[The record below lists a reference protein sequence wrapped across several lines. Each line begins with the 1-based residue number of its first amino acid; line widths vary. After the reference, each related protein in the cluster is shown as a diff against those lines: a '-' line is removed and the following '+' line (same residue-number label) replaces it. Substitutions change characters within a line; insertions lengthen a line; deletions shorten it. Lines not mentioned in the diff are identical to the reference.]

1 MLRAPLRLRT
11 CEPWWHAGNGWSKSP
26 LGYFEFAEILTAG
39 GYNRAFKHCW
49 LSDKVMLRRYLS
61 PFSSKVFVFLLIF
74 LALEVLP
81 LPGLY
86 LTFLGGSLFAGLLVH
101 LLLASLLVEALIGR
115 IPRAFVLI
123 PIIAYGAYYAAYF
136 REGSQVAQVTEKLR
150 TTNPGKIYDFDPAA
164 NSLVMD
170 RGQEFVETHDVPV
183 VYEPNRN
190 FPEGY
195 LSERL
200 ITRVQCRGIKK
211 DTQNRVS
218 TLGVHFNDIFQQ
230 NICLLRFPERPTNK
244 AVKVT
249 LVGDPQ
255 LWARDGD
262 IRQQTTEIS
271 VDDKTVGSFTRA
283 FIWRLPALPVLAIG
297 CMLIDQP
304 PAWKC
309 LAAFD
314 RRLMTLD
321 GIPDNVDRVKF
332 DEPTSVMLGIR
343 KYVAADLANFSGFE
357 SNLRALDSVH
367 QEPEKVENNVFA
379 ILDAIIDGQN
389 PKTPFNLGYSL
400 AANLDRLTPHA
411 DGMARRFVALLHGDT
426 RTIPNWR
433 EQMEALATAIGALP
447 HEAFVSVSGPLFE
460 VVKEDPDR
468 AMHKY
473 PMIYVRMGEAGT
485 AMLSFYR
492 DQVMAKQIRGW
503 ERMFPV
509 LALCRIGEADTDLI
523 EELKRR
529 YNSVDL
535 QGGSDP
541 VNYKTALFV
550 TLLRLGQDFFLR
562 EDHPNDGARDQ
573 WYADVLAGKGLTKIG
588 PNNCMPEEW
597 PLTIYA
603 TREVASWL
611 KWSRNGWDVRNN

>member
-1 MLRAPLRLRT
+1 LRQDWRSRKIIGRPMRAARDQFCRDFNGQRLQ
-11 CEPWWHAGNGWSKSP
+11 SS
-26 LGYFEFAEILTAG
+26 ILASIVC
-39 GYNRAFKHCW
+39 KHSW

-170 RGQEFVETHDVPV
+170 RGQEFVETHDVPA

-200 ITRVQCRGIKK
+200 IARVQCRDIKK

-230 NICLLRFPERPTNK
+230 NVCLLRFPERPTHK

-255 LWARDGD
+255 IWAHHGD
-262 IRQQTTEIS
+262 IRQQTTEIA

-297 CMLIDQP
+297 CALIDQP

-309 LAAFD
+309 FAVFD
-314 RRLMTLD
+314 RKLMTLD
-321 GIPDNVDRVKF
+321 GIPDTVDRVKF

-343 KYVAADLANFSGFE
+343 KYVAPDLANFSGFD
-357 SNLRALDSVH
+357 SNLQALESVH
-367 QEPEKVENNVFA
+367 PEPEKVENNVFD
-379 ILDAIIDGQN
+379 ILDAIIGGQN
-389 PKTPFNLGYSL
+389 PKTPFNLGYAL

-447 HEAFVSVSGPLFE
+447 HEAFLSVAGPLFE

-509 LALCRIGEADTDLI
+509 LALCRIGDADTDLI

-535 QGGSDP
+535 QGGGDP
-541 VNYKTALFV
+541 VNYETALFV
-550 TLLRLGQDFFLR
+550 TLLRLGQDPFLR
-562 EDHPNDGARDQ
+562 ENHPNDGARDQ

-603 TREVASWL
+603 TREVASSL
-611 KWSRNGWDVRNN
+611 KWSRNGWDIRSN

>member
-1 MLRAPLRLRT
+1 
-11 CEPWWHAGNGWSKSP
+11 
-26 LGYFEFAEILTAG
+26 
-39 GYNRAFKHCW
+39 
-49 LSDKVMLRRYLS
+49 MLRRYLS

-81 LPGLY
+81 LPGIY
-86 LTFLGGSLFAGLLVH
+86 LMFLGGSLFAGLLVH

-115 IPRAFVLI
+115 IPRALI
-123 PIIAYGAYYAAYF
+123 LVPIIAYGGYYAAFF
-136 REGSQVAQVTEKLR
+136 REGWQVAQVTEKLR

-262 IRQQTTEIS
+262 IRQQTTEIA

-297 CMLIDQP
+297 CALIDQP

-309 LAAFD
+309 FAVFD
-314 RRLMTLD
+314 RKLMTLD
-321 GIPDNVDRVKF
+321 GIPDTVDRVKF

-343 KYVAADLANFSGFE
+343 KYVAADLANFSGFD
-357 SNLRALDSVH
+357 SNLQALESVH
-367 QEPEKVENNVFA
+367 QEPEKVENNVFD

-411 DGMARRFVALLHGDT
+411 DGMARRFVALLHVDT

-447 HEAFVSVSGPLFE
+447 HEAFLSVAGPLFE

-468 AMHKY
+468 AIHKY

-509 LALCRIGEADTDLI
+509 LALCRIGDADTDLI

-535 QGGSDP
+535 QGGGDP
-541 VNYKTALFV
+541 VNYETALFV
-550 TLLRLGQDFFLR
+550 TLLKLGQDPFLR
-562 EDHPNDGARDQ
+562 ENHPNDGARDQ

-603 TREVASWL
+603 TREVASSL
-611 KWSRNGWDVRNN
+611 KWSRNGWDIRSN

>member
-1 MLRAPLRLRT
+1 
-11 CEPWWHAGNGWSKSP
+11 
-26 LGYFEFAEILTAG
+26 
-39 GYNRAFKHCW
+39 
-49 LSDKVMLRRYLS
+49 MLRRYLS
-61 PFSSKVFVFLLIF
+61 PFSSKVFVFLLVF

-81 LPGLY
+81 LPGIY
-86 LTFLGGSLFAGLLVH
+86 LMFLGGSLFAGLLVH
-101 LLLASLLVEALIGR
+101 LLLASLFVEALTGR
-115 IPRAFVLI
+115 IPRALI
-123 PIIAYGAYYAAYF
+123 LVPIIAYGGYYAAFF
-136 REGSQVAQVTEKLR
+136 REGWQVAQVSEKLR
-150 TTNPGKIYDFDPAA
+150 TTNPGKIYDFAPAA

-200 ITRVQCRGIKK
+200 ITRAQCDGVKH

-218 TLGVHFNDIFQQ
+218 TLGVHFNHIFQQ
-230 NICLLRFPERPTNK
+230 NICLLRFPEPPTHK
-244 AVKVT
+244 AVKVI

-262 IRQQTTEIS
+262 IRQQTTEIA

-297 CMLIDQP
+297 CILIDQP

-309 LAAFD
+309 LATFD
-314 RRLMTLD
+314 RKLVTID
-321 GIPDNVDRVKF
+321 GIPDNVDRGKF
-332 DEPTSVMLGIR
+332 DDPTSVMLGIR
-343 KYVAADLANFSGFE
+343 EYSAADLANFSGFD
-357 SNLRALDSVH
+357 SNLQALDSVH
-367 QEPEKVENNVFA
+367 KEPEKVENNVFA
-379 ILDAIIDGQN
+379 VLDAIIDGQN

-411 DGMARRFVALLHGDT
+411 DGMTRRFVALLRGDI
-426 RTIPNWR
+426 RAIPNWR

-447 HEAFVSVSGPLFE
+447 HEAFVGVAGPLFD

-473 PMIYVRMGEAGT
+473 PMIYVRLGEAGT
-485 AMLSFYR
+485 TTLAFYR
-492 DQVMAKQIRGW
+492 EQLMAKQIRGW
-503 ERMFPV
+503 QRMFPV

-529 YNSVDL
+529 YNSVDF
-535 QGGSDP
+535 QGGGDP
-541 VNYKTALFV
+541 VNYKASLFV
-550 TLLRLGQDFFLR
+550 TLLKLGQDSFLR
-562 EDHPNDGARDQ
+562 DNHPSTDERDQ
-573 WYADVLAGKGLTKIG
+573 WYAAVLAGKGLTKIG

-597 PLTIYA
+597 PLYA
-603 TREVASWL
+603 TREVGSSL
-611 KWSRNGWDVRNN
+611 KWSRNGWDLRSN

>member
-1 MLRAPLRLRT
+1 
-11 CEPWWHAGNGWSKSP
+11 
-26 LGYFEFAEILTAG
+26 
-39 GYNRAFKHCW
+39 
-49 LSDKVMLRRYLS
+49 MLRRYLS
-61 PFSSKVFVFLLIF
+61 PFSSKVFVFLLVF

-81 LPGLY
+81 LPGIY
-86 LTFLGGSLFAGLLVH
+86 LMFLGGSLFAGLLVH
-101 LLLASLLVEALIGR
+101 LLLASVFVEALTGR
-115 IPRAFVLI
+115 IPRALI
-123 PIIAYGAYYAAYF
+123 LVPIIAYGAYYAAYF
-136 REGSQVAQVTEKLR
+136 REGWQVAQVSQKLK

-244 AVKVT
+244 AVKVI

-262 IRQQTTEIS
+262 IRQQTTEIA

-283 FIWRLPALPVLAIG
+283 FIWRLPPLPVLAIG
-297 CMLIDQP
+297 CILIDQP

-309 LAAFD
+309 LATFD
-314 RRLMTLD
+314 RKLVTID
-321 GIPDNVDRVKF
+321 GIPDNVDRGKF
-332 DEPTSVMLGIR
+332 DDPTSVMLGIR
-343 KYVAADLANFSGFE
+343 EYSAADLANFSGFD
-357 SNLRALDSVH
+357 SNLQALDSVH
-367 QEPEKVENNVFA
+367 KEPEKVENNVFA
-379 ILDAIIDGQN
+379 VLDAIIDGQN

-411 DGMARRFVALLHGDT
+411 DGMTRRFVALLRGDI
-426 RTIPNWR
+426 RAIPNWR
-433 EQMEALATAIGALP
+433 EQMEGLATASGALP
-447 HEAFVSVSGPLFE
+447 HEAFVGVAGPLFD

-473 PMIYVRMGEAGT
+473 PMIYVRLGEAGT
-485 AMLSFYR
+485 TTLAFYR
-492 DQVMAKQIRGW
+492 EQLMAKQIRGW
-503 ERMFPV
+503 QRMFPV
-509 LALCRIGEADTDLI
+509 LALCRIGEADTELI
-523 EELKRR
+523 DELKRR
-529 YNSVDL
+529 YNSVNF
-535 QGGSDP
+535 QGGGDP
-541 VNYKTALFV
+541 VNFKTSLFV
-550 TLLRLGQDFFLR
+550 TLLKLGQDSFVR
-562 EDHPNDGARDQ
+562 DNHPTGGGRDE
-573 WYADVLAGKGLTKIG
+573 WYADVLAGKGLIKIG

-603 TREVASWL
+603 TREVASSL
-611 KWSRNGWDVRNN
+611 KWTPRNGWDLRSN

>member
-1 MLRAPLRLRT
+1 LQA
-11 CEPWWHAGNGWSKSP
+11 
-26 LGYFEFAEILTAG
+26 FFASI
-39 GYNRAFKHCW
+39 FW

-101 LLLASLLVEALIGR
+101 LLLASLFVEAVMGR
-115 IPRAFVLI
+115 IPRALI
-123 PIIAYGAYYAAYF
+123 LVPVIAYGAYYAAYF
-136 REGSQVAQVTEKLR
+136 REGWRVAQVTEKLR
-150 TTNPGKIYDFDPAA
+150 ITNPGKVYDFDPAA

-170 RGQEFVETHDVPV
+170 RAQEFVETHDLPV
-183 VYEPNRN
+183 VHEPNRN

-200 ITRVQCRGIKK
+200 ITRVQCRGIKN

-218 TLGVHFNDIFQQ
+218 TFGAHFDGIFQQ

-262 IRQQTTEIS
+262 IHQQTTEIS

-297 CMLIDQP
+297 CMLIDRP

-314 RRLMTLD
+314 RRLMTID
-321 GIPDNVDRVKF
+321 GVPDAVDRAKF
-332 DEPTSVMLGIR
+332 DDPISVMLGIR
-343 KYVAADLANFSGFE
+343 KYVAADLANFSGFD
-357 SNLRALDSVH
+357 SNLRALDRVH

-400 AANLDRLTPHA
+400 AANVDRLTPHA
-411 DGMARRFVALLHGDT
+411 DGMAGRFVALLHADI
-426 RTIPNWR
+426 RTTPSGR
-433 EQMEALATAIGALP
+433 EQLEALATAIGVLP
-447 HEAFVSVSGPLFE
+447 HEAFVNVSGPLFG
-460 VVKEDPDR
+460 VIKEDPDR
-468 AMHKY
+468 AMHSY
-473 PMIYVRMGEAGT
+473 PLIYVRMGEAGNMT
-485 AMLSFYR
+485 LPFYR

-503 ERMFPV
+503 QRMFPV
-509 LALCRIGEADTDLI
+509 LALCRIGEADADLI
-523 EELKRR
+523 EELKNR

-535 QGGSDP
+535 QGGGDP
-541 VNYKTALFV
+541 VNYKTSLFV
-550 TLLRLGQDFFLR
+550 TLLKLGQDSFLR
-562 EDHPNDGARDQ
+562 DNHPSGGDRDQ

-588 PNNCMPEEW
+588 PNNCMPQEW

-603 TREVASWL
+603 IREVSPSL
-611 KWSRNGWDVRNN
+611 KWSPRNGWDVRSN

>member
-1 MLRAPLRLRT
+1 
-11 CEPWWHAGNGWSKSP
+11 
-26 LGYFEFAEILTAG
+26 
-39 GYNRAFKHCW
+39 
-49 LSDKVMLRRYLS
+49 MLRRYLS
-61 PFSSKVFVFLLIF
+61 PFSSKVFVFLLLF

-86 LTFLGGSLFAGLLVH
+86 LMFLGGSLFAGLLVH
-101 LLLASLLVEALIGR
+101 LLLASLVVEALMGR
-115 IPRAFVLI
+115 IPRALI
-123 PIIAYGAYYAAYF
+123 LVPFLAYGGYYAAYF
-136 REGSQVAQVTEKLR
+136 REGWQVAQVSEKLR
-150 TTNPGKIYDFDPAA
+150 TTNPGKIHDFDAAA

-200 ITRVQCRGIKK
+200 ITRAQCNGVKK
-211 DTQNRVS
+211 DTQNRVA
-218 TLGVHFNDIFQQ
+218 TFGVHFDGVFQQ
-230 NICLLRFPERPTNK
+230 NICLLRFPEPSTHK
-244 AVKVT
+244 AVRMT
-249 LVGDPQ
+249 LVEDPQ
-255 LWARDGD
+255 IWARDGG
-262 IRQQTTEIS
+262 IRRQTTEIA

-283 FIWRLPALPVLAIG
+283 FIWRLPSFPVLAIG
-297 CMLIDQP
+297 CILIDQP

-309 LAAFD
+309 LATFD
-314 RRLMTLD
+314 RKLVTID
-321 GIPDNVDRVKF
+321 GIPDHVDRAKF

-343 KYVAADLANFSGFE
+343 KYVTADLANFSGFD
-357 SNLRALDSVH
+357 SSLPTLDSVH
-367 QEPEKVENNVFA
+367 KEPEKVENNVFE

-400 AANLDRLTPHA
+400 AANPERLAPHA
-411 DGMARRFVALLHGDT
+411 DGMARRFAALVRADIK
-426 RTIPNWR
+426 TIPNWR

-447 HEAFVSVSGPLFE
+447 REAFVSVAGPLFE

-485 AMLSFYR
+485 TTLAFYR
-492 DQVMAKQIRGW
+492 EQLMAGEIRGW
-503 ERMFPV
+503 QRMFPV
-509 LALCRIGEADTDLI
+509 LALCRIGEADRDLI

-529 YNSVDL
+529 YNAVDL
-535 QGGSDP
+535 QGGGDP

-550 TLLRLGQDFFLR
+550 TLLKLGQEPFLR
-562 EDHPNDGARDQ
+562 ENHPNAGGRDQ
-573 WYADVLAGKGLTKIG
+573 WYADILAGKGLTKIG

-603 TREVASWL
+603 TREVGSSL
-611 KWSRNGWDVRNN
+611 KWSRNGWDTRSN

>member
-1 MLRAPLRLRT
+1 
-11 CEPWWHAGNGWSKSP
+11 
-26 LGYFEFAEILTAG
+26 
-39 GYNRAFKHCW
+39 
-49 LSDKVMLRRYLS
+49 MLRRYLS
-61 PFSSKVFVFLLIF
+61 PFSSKVFIFLFVF

-101 LLLASLLVEALIGR
+101 LLLASLFVEALLGR
-115 IPRAFVLI
+115 IPRAFLLI

-136 REGSQVAQVTEKLR
+136 REGWQVAQVSEKLR
-150 TTNPGKIYDFDPAA
+150 TNNPGKVYDFDPAA

-183 VYEPNRN
+183 VYEPSRN

-200 ITRVQCRGIKK
+200 ITRAQCSGIKK
-211 DTQNRVS
+211 DTQNRIA
-218 TLGVHFNDIFQQ
+218 TFGVHFNDIFQQ
-230 NICLLRFPERPTNK
+230 NICLLRFPERPAHK

-255 LWARDGD
+255 LWAHHGD
-262 IRQQTTEIS
+262 IRQQTTEIA

-297 CMLIDQP
+297 CTLIDQP

-309 LAAFD
+309 FAVFD
-314 RRLMTLD
+314 RKLTTID
-321 GIPDNVDRVKF
+321 GIPDTIDRAKF
-332 DEPTSVMLGIR
+332 DEPASVMLGIR
-343 KYVAADLANFSGFE
+343 KYVAADLANFSGFD
-357 SNLRALDSVH
+357 SSLPALDSVH
-367 QEPEKVENNVFA
+367 QEPEKVENNVFD

-400 AANLDRLTPHA
+400 AANPERLAPHA
-411 DGMARRFVALLHGDT
+411 DGMARRFAALVRGDF
-426 RTIPNWR
+426 RTPYWR
-433 EQMEALATAIGALP
+433 LQIEALAAAIGALP
-447 HEAFVSVSGPLFE
+447 HEAFVSVAGPLFD

-468 AMHKY
+468 ALRKY
-473 PMIYVRMGEAGT
+473 AMIYVRMGEAGT
-485 AMLSFYR
+485 TTLPLYR
-492 DQVMAKQIRGW
+492 EQLMAGEIRGW

-509 LALCRIGEADTDLI
+509 LALCRIGEADTGLI

-535 QGGSDP
+535 QGGGDP
-541 VNYKTALFV
+541 VNYKTSLFV
-550 TLLRLGQDFFLR
+550 TLLKLGQDSFLR
-562 EDHPNDGARDQ
+562 DNHPTDGGRDQ
-573 WYADVLAGKGLTKIG
+573 WYADILAGKGLTKIG

-597 PLTIYA
+597 PMTIYA
-603 TREVASWL
+603 TREVASSL
-611 KWSRNGWDVRNN
+611 KWSPRNGWDLRSN